1 MSPGFV
7 AVIILVE
14 SQGVQVILF
23 GTVDCLNPGLKDE
36 QNFLVPVR
44 SSSGRDSKSSLRLDD
59 FR

>member
-36 QNFLVPVR
+36 RNFLVPVR

-59 FR
+59 IR